1 MKNIIS
7 AFLLL
12 TGSLLCAQSSKT
24 EAIYNQIL
32 LIDNKLMCDSP
43 DSNIELI
50 AQIES
55 LSTQLEEIK
64 FRLDQELKT
73 DGDKTYN
80 TISSGF
86 PTDEELKRIE
96 KLPEGEQRAFWAKIE
111 AKQMQTE
118 KAIASNS
125 LKFQNEKDS
134 LRKIGA
140 VYHEELLLHTEASI
154 EVHYAAMKV
163 ISDRR
168 QEIYETCMEND
179 SLSNY
184 GKQQIVQSQ
193 IQFCASVSPSMLNK
207 IKFELSHLKQN
218 ISLHKR
224 LIVIELMEFSLL
236 SEEDILSQNAA
247 LLELSEVEILTQ
259 IIGSYKGLIDIL
271 PGYFGNRE

>member
-1 MKNIIS
+1 MNIIIS
-7 AFLLL
+7 TFLLL
-12 TGSLLCAQSSKT
+12 TGSLLCAQSNKT

-32 LIDNKLMCDSP
+32 LIDNKLMCDGP

-55 LSTQLEEIK
+55 LSTQLEEMK

-80 TISSGF
+80 TISDGF

-96 KLPEGEQRAFWAKIE
+96 KLSEGEQRAFWAKIE

-140 VYHEELLLHTEASI
+140 VYHEELFLHTEAFLEI
-154 EVHYAAMKV
+154 HYAAMKV

-193 IQFCASVSPSMLNK
+193 IQFCAALSPTIFNK

-218 ISLHKR
+218 MSLHKR

-247 LLELSEVEILTQ
+247 LLELNEVEILTQ

>member
-1 MKNIIS
+1 M
-7 AFLLL
+7 L
-12 TGSLLCAQSSKT
+12 TGSLLCAQSNKT

-32 LIDNKLMCDSP
+32 LIDNKLMCDGP

-55 LSTQLEEIK
+55 LSTQLEEMK

-80 TISSGF
+80 TISDGF
-86 PTDEELKRIE
+86 PTDEELKRVE
-96 KLPEGEQRAFWAKIE
+96 KLSEGEQRAFWAKIE

-140 VYHEELLLHTEASI
+140 VYHEELFLHTEAFLEI
-154 EVHYAAMKV
+154 HYAAMKV

-193 IQFCASVSPSMLNK
+193 IQFCAALSPTILNK

-218 ISLHKR
+218 MSLHKR

-247 LLELSEVEILTQ
+247 LLELNEVEILTQ

>member
-1 MKNIIS
+1 MNIIIS
-7 AFLLL
+7 TFLLL
-12 TGSLLCAQSSKT
+12 TGSLLCAQSNKT

-32 LIDNKLMCDSP
+32 LIDNKLMCDGP

-55 LSTQLEEIK
+55 LSTQLEEMK

-80 TISSGF
+80 TISDGF

-96 KLPEGEQRAFWAKIE
+96 KLSEGEQQAFWAKIE

-140 VYHEELLLHTEASI
+140 VYHEELFLHTEAFLEI
-154 EVHYAAMKV
+154 HYAAMKV

-193 IQFCASVSPSMLNK
+193 IQFCAALSPTILNK

-218 ISLHKR
+218 MSLHKR

-247 LLELSEVEILTQ
+247 LLELNEVEILTQ